1 MTVEVIPMNKSSLF
15 HQFVSFTATIH
26 QVTHDLTQNVTDA
39 NITPLQYKILEYIKV
54 SQPVTPTEISDCQHM
69 SLPNT
74 SRELRK
80 LQERQLI
87 EKFNDTGD
95 RRKQYV
101 RLSNEGEKM
110 MEEAFACI
118 EERFS
123 QLIQHASPQDLKEI
137 QHALTILEQK
147 VFQQKV

>member
-1 MTVEVIPMNKSSLF
+1 MIRLDKSSLF
-15 HQFVSFTATIH
+15 HQFVSFTATVH
-26 QVTHDLTQNVTDA
+26 QVTHDLTQNVTIA

-80 LQERQLI
+80 LQERNLI
-87 EKFNDTGD
+87 EKISDTED
-95 RRKQYV
+95 RRKQYI
-101 RLSNEGEKM
+101 RLSIEGNKM

-118 EERFS
+118 EERFL
-123 QLIQHASPQDLKEI
+123 QLIQHATQDDIKDI
-137 QHALTILEQK
+137 QQALFILEQK
-147 VFQQKV
+147 VFQQKI

>member
-1 MTVEVIPMNKSSLF
+1 MIPLNKSALF
-15 HQFVSFTATIH
+15 HQFVAFTATIH
-26 QVTHDLTQNVTDA
+26 QVTHDLTQNVTAA

-54 SQPVTPTEISDCQHM
+54 SQPVTPTEISECQHM

-87 EKFNDTGD
+87 EKFNDTVD

-101 RLSNEGEKM
+101 RLSKEGEKM

-118 EERFS
+118 EERFL
-123 QLIQHASPQDLKEI
+123 QLIQHATQDDLKDI
-137 QHALTILEQK
+137 QHALTILEEK
-147 VFQQKV
+147 VLQQNG